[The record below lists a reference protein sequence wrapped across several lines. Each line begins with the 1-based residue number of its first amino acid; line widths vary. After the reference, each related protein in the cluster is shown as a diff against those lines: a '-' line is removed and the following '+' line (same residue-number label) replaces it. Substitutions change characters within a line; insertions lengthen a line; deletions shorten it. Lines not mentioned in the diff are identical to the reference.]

1 MKRLAPYAAVLAA
14 MAIVL
19 AGVGRA
25 EAEIL
30 DVYEF
35 SGTFDQVDV
44 PGDGSTF
51 ELLGGKITL
60 TAPDSLPEQ
69 LTISDIL
76 VDLTGYDDL
85 NGGPVGIVGD
95 SLIINNPSS
104 ATSASLAVDSATLT
118 QVLNSPIGVGYM
130 CLGLSLS
137 SSGLKT
143 VAGDTIN
150 LNVAQSVI
158 TMNGLRIT
166 TDGSN
171 GTAQEGTLASASIS
185 AIIPEPSTLVLGL
198 LGVIGCSGYCWCRR
212 ARRLS

>member
-1 MKRLAPYAAVLAA
+1 MKRLMPCAAVLAA
-14 MAIVL
+14 MAILL

-30 DVYEF
+30 NVYEF
-35 SGTFDQVDV
+35 SGTFDKIDV

-51 ELLGGKITL
+51 RLLGGRITV
-60 TAPDSLPEQ
+60 TAPDTLPEQ
-69 LTISDIL
+69 LTISDII

-85 NGGPVGIVGD
+85 NGASVAIVGD
-95 SLIINNPSS
+95 SLVINNPSS
-104 ATSASLAVDSATLT
+104 GTSASLAVDSATLT
-118 QVLNSPIGVGYM
+118 QVLNAPIGIGYM

-137 SSGLKT
+137 SSDLKT

-150 LNVAQSVI
+150 LNVVQSVI

-171 GTAQEGTLASASIS
+171 GTAHGGTPASASIS
-185 AIIPEPSTLVLGL
+185 AVVPEPSTLVLGL
-198 LGVIGCSGYCWCRR
+198 LGFIGCSGYCWCRR
-212 ARRLS
+212 RLPPC